1 MAELGVEICEKL
13 KHLGYARS
21 NHIRLYGEQFQL
33 VSDPFPHETGIAIE
47 VVKRDDKDPRTLK
60 LPLPV
65 LKMALS
71 KSA

>member
-1 MAELGVEICEKL
+1 MTELGIDICEKL

-21 NHIRLYGEQFQL
+21 NHICLYGEQFQL

-47 VVKRDDKDPRTLK
+47 VIKRDNKDPRTVK
-60 LPLPV
+60 LPLPI
-65 LKMALS
+65 LKMAMP

>member
-1 MAELGVEICEKL
+1 MGEPELEVCKKL

-21 NHIRLYGEQFQL
+21 KHIRLYGEQFQL

-47 VVKRDDKDPRTLK
+47 VVKRDNQDRRTLR
-60 LPLPV
+60 LPLPI
-65 LKMALS
+65 LKMAMP